1 MPKII
6 QSLPLFM
13 STIDPKKIENLK
25 NLRKPQVNSS
35 CIGCCACA
43 AISGDV
49 FEMDM
54 DTGLST
60 VKNLDSYEWKSVDDA
75 IAACPVRAI
84 SWQK

>member
-1 MPKII
+1 
-6 QSLPLFM
+6 M
-13 STIDPKKIENLK
+13 SAIDPKKIENLK
-25 NLRKPQVNSS
+25 NLRKPHVNSS

-60 VKNLDSYEWKSVDDA
+60 VKMLDSYE
-75 IAACPVRAI
+75 
-84 SWQK
+84 